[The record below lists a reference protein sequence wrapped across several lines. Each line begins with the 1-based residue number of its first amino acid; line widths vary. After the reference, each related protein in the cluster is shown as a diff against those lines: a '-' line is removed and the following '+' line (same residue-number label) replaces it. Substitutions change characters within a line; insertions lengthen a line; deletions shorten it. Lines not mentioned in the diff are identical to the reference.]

1 MSMEGHNTENT
12 DDNLQF
18 GDNRKIPVIQEKLVV
33 TKELIET
40 GKVLISKQV
49 LEEEAL
55 LEVSISHD
63 EVLVERKIIN
73 QYVDSVPPAV
83 RQEGDVTIVSV
94 VKEVLVVEKR
104 LMLVE
109 EIHIRKE
116 QLHENT
122 TISETLRKEEIT
134 INRNTSGTEI

>member
-1 MSMEGHNTENT
+1 MSMEGHNTENN

-73 QYVDSVPPAV
+73 QYVDSAPPAV

-109 EIHIRKE
+109 EIHIKKE